1 MSLSALSG
9 VTFTALR
16 AGFAGMSLVSPSSGR
31 KTFLRAGRRGMT
43 FFLTFMRP
51 GTVNTPGP
59 RLPRSFLIIFDMHSK
74 TDATSLRVRPVSAEM
89 SPRIC
94 VLVLG
99 LTSVVFAFLV
109 VFFFLAMEFESFHW
123 SNSTL
128 RSPRQHWRLKRHA
141 QLGNVQSLASYNKA
155 FTQENTGFF

>member
-1 MSLSALSG
+1 MQ
-9 VTFTALR
+9 
-16 AGFAGMSLVSPSSGR
+16 
-31 KTFLRAGRRGMT
+31 
-43 FFLTFMRP
+43 
-51 GTVNTPGP
+51 
-59 RLPRSFLIIFDMHSK
+59 SK
-74 TDATSLRVRPVSAEM
+74 TDATSLRVRPVSAEI

-99 LTSVVFAFLV
+99 LTSVVLAFLV

-141 QLGNVQSLASYNKA
+141 QPGNVHSLASYNKG
-155 FTQENTGFF
+155 FTQENTGFFEKLGFYSPIKQ